1 MPGFYIPTAAQIDST
16 HFPLAEAGNKFFN
29 FGKSDMKFLYNYFW
43 EVPMIFNTMAAKVD
57 SLIYLKDV
65 TLPSITFEKETYTAA
80 SLQYKYASGVVY
92 DDISMTFYDTKD
104 LLSSIIEWRSNI
116 WTQASG
122 LKTASEYKKNCNI
135 FVYTPDGELC
145 QNFKIYGSWPSSIKY
160 GSLTYTTSDLKYVD
174 LSITYDWMEEATDNN
189 VA

>member
-16 HFPLAEAGNKFFN
+16 HTPLAEGGNQFLRYT
-29 FGKSDMKFLYNYFW
+29 SSSTKFLYNYFW
-43 EVPMIFNTMAAKVD
+43 EVPVIFDKSTANID
-57 SLIYLKDV
+57 SLICLKDV

-104 LLSSIIEWRSNI
+104 LLSYIIEWRSNI

-122 LKTASEYKKNCNI
+122 LKTASEYKKNSNI
-135 FVYTPDGELC
+135 YVYTPDGDLC